1 LTEPAVQVWPFAAAM
16 TGAAACFSAA

>member
-1 LTEPAVQVWPFAAAM
+1 LTEPAVQVWPFAAGM